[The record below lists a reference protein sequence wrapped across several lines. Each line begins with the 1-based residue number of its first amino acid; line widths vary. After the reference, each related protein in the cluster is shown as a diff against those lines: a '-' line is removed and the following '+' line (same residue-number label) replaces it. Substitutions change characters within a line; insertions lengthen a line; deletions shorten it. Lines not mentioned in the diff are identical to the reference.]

1 MLVQDTIGCFAQIER
16 SEAAIIAALSSQ
28 DPIWFLVCESD
39 EESAEV
45 TTLTTR
51 GWRKFVTVLNAINNL
66 MEQGLLH
73 VLHSSRFLGNDP
85 WSPERFRDWGD
96 LYRHL
101 SPRLEKLNTVQLV
114 VVSPAAKSVISVR
127 KHALEPERPL
137 TNRILR
143 VSAESVSGST
153 GTVPWDYEEVT
164 GWIDDFAFEVLDPPT
179 S

>member
-1 MLVQDTIGCFAQIER
+1 MLVQDPIGCFAQIER
-16 SEAAIIAALSSQ
+16 GEAAILAALSSQ
-28 DPIWFLVCESD
+28 GPIWFLVCETD

-45 TTLTTR
+45 TGLLTR

-66 MEQGLLH
+66 MEEGLLH
-73 VLHSSRFLGNDP
+73 VLHSSRFLSNDP
-85 WSPERFRDWGD
+85 WGLERFRNWGD

-101 SPRLEKLNTVQLV
+101 SPELEKLNTVQLV
-114 VVSPAAKSVISVR
+114 VVSPAGKSVISVR